1 MPNIRDTGI
10 IARFSSRVSSKER
23 PSSWLGIRWL
33 GILWLRQR
41 GRRETKQTTPPP
53 KTGDSK
59 SSNGSLGSS
68 LALPPP
74 KKRRDGPVRITV
86 EAPKFDDA
94 DDNDSER
101 AQKKPRTLGPGTKG
115 AGSSSLFSALP
126 APKNAT
132 PILPEP
138 KRVLGGGGGPALN
151 FSTASTT
158 SSDTQSTSNGLF
170 LPPAMAKAKAQ
181 AKPPPPAI
189 ESAPSVDFF
198 SLGSTSA
205 APSIPTSG
213 TAPSTSSSITL
224 MSAPEV
230 KDFEPPVPTLFDPYP
245 GYYQLPSG
253 EWAMHDPKYY
263 KKVIEQLTSGPDL
276 QTGNKSEARE
286 FADRSKEDMAT
297 FDPSE
302 ELRQGQIAELEKR
315 KAVTTTPSDAP
326 AVPRMKANYSWCS
339 MFDHQTEL
347 LYFIQV
353 QKSTGLARSRHQLS
367 TLLTEAYANREA
379 LEEKIAQGKRNRK
392 EAGSKYGF

>member
-1 MPNIRDTGI
+1 MLGGLASYGSDSEGEEETRQATPPKATSTATPASKDTG
-10 IARFSSRVSSKER
+10 SK
-23 PSSWLGIRWL
+23 PS
-33 GILWLRQR
+33 
-41 GRRETKQTTPPP
+41 
-53 KTGDSK
+53 
-59 SSNGSLGSS
+59 NVSLGSS

-86 EAPKFDDA
+86 EAPKFDDV
-94 DDNDSER
+94 DEESER
-101 AQKKPRTLGPGTKG
+101 VQKKPRTAGAGTKG
-115 AGSSSLFSALP
+115 AGSSALFSALP
-126 APKNAT
+126 APKNAA

-158 SSDTQSTSNGLF
+158 SSDTRPTSQETKSTSNGLF

-181 AKPPPPAI
+181 AKAPPPAI
-189 ESAPSVDFF
+189 ESTSSVDFF
-198 SLGSTSA
+198 SLGPTTNA
-205 APSIPTSG
+205 APSVP
-213 TAPSTSSSITL
+213 APDTPQSTGSSITL

-253 EWAMHDPKYY
+253 EWAMHNPVYY
-263 KKVIEQLTSGPDL
+263 KKAIEQLTSGPDL
-276 QTGNKSEARE
+276 QTQNKSEARE
-286 FADRSKEDMAT
+286 FAGSSREDMAT

-315 KAVTTTPSDAP
+315 KAVTTTPA
-326 AVPRMKANYSWCS
+326 A
-339 MFDHQTEL
+339 TLIEL
-347 LYFIQV
+347 EQV

>member
-1 MPNIRDTGI
+1 M
-10 IARFSSRVSSKER
+10 
-23 PSSWLGIRWL
+23 LGGL
-33 GILWLRQR
+33 ASYGSDSE
-41 GRRETKQTTPPP
+41 GEEETKQTTPPP

-94 DDNDSER
+94 DDNDSEQ

-189 ESAPSVDFF
+189 ESAPLNKCCAV
-198 SLGSTSA
+198 L
-205 APSIPTSG
+205 PTSG

-286 FADRSKEDMAT
+286 FADS
-297 FDPSE
+297 
-302 ELRQGQIAELEKR
+302 LRRTWLLSI
-315 KAVTTTPSDAP
+315 P
-326 AVPRMKANYSWCS
+326 AKNFVKGRLQS
-339 MFDHQTEL
+339 
-347 LYFIQV
+347 
-353 QKSTGLARSRHQLS
+353 
-367 TLLTEAYANREA
+367 
-379 LEEKIAQGKRNRK
+379 
-392 EAGSKYGF
+392 

>member
-1 MPNIRDTGI
+1 M
-10 IARFSSRVSSKER
+10 
-23 PSSWLGIRWL
+23 LGGL
-33 GILWLRQR
+33 ASYGSDSE
-41 GRRETKQTTPPP
+41 GEEETTQTTPPP
-53 KTGDSK
+53 KTTTTTSASTGTDSK
-59 SSNGSLGSS
+59 PANGSLGSS

-94 DDNDSER
+94 DEDVER
-101 AQKKPRTLGPGTKG
+101 AQKKPRTTGTKG

-132 PILPEP
+132 PVLPGP

-151 FSTASTT
+151 FSTTSATPSGTQSTSQET
-158 SSDTQSTSNGLF
+158 KSTSNGLF
-170 LPPAMAKAKAQ
+170 LPPAMAKAKAK
-181 AKPPPPAI
+181 APAPAI
-189 ESAPSVDFF
+189 EPTPSVDFF
-198 SLGSTSA
+198 SLGPTTNA
-205 APSIPTSG
+205 APPVAASDTPQS
-213 TAPSTSSSITL
+213 SSSSITL

-276 QTGNKSEARE
+276 QAQNKSEARE
-286 FADRSKEDMAT
+286 FAGSSREDMAT
-297 FDPSE
+297 FDPGE
-302 ELRQGQIAELEKR
+302 ELRRGQIAELEKR
-315 KAVTTTPSDAP
+315 KAITTTPTDAP
-326 AVPRMKANYSWCS
+326 AVPRMK
-339 MFDHQTEL
+339 
-347 LYFIQV
+347 V

-379 LEEKIAQGKRNRK
+379 LEERIAQGKRNRK
-392 EAGSKYGF
+392 EAGSRYGF

>member
-1 MPNIRDTGI
+1 M
-10 IARFSSRVSSKER
+10 
-23 PSSWLGIRWL
+23 LGGL
-33 GILWLRQR
+33 TSYGSDSE
-41 GRRETKQTTPPP
+41 GEEETKQTTPPP
-53 KTGDSK
+53 NTTTTAVPKNGDSK
-59 SSNGSLGSS
+59 PSNGSS

-94 DDNDSER
+94 DDDSER
-101 AQKKPRTLGPGTKG
+101 AQKKPRTLGSGTKG

-132 PILPEP
+132 PILPES

-170 LPPAMAKAKAQ
+170 LPPSMAKAKAQ
-181 AKPPPPAI
+181 AKAPPPVI
-189 ESAPSVDFF
+189 ESTSAVDFF
-198 SLGSTSA
+198 SLGPTNA
-205 APSIPTSG
+205 APSIPASN
-213 TAPSTSSSITL
+213 ALQSTSSSITL

-230 KDFEPPVPTLFDPYP
+230 KEFEPPVPTLFDPYP

-276 QTGNKSEARE
+276 QTQNKSEARE
-286 FADRSKEDMAT
+286 FAGSSREDMAT

-315 KAVTTTPSDAP
+315 KAITTTPADAP
-326 AVPRMKANYSWCS
+326 AVPRMKASYLWYKNQLDW
-339 MFDHQTEL
+339 
-347 LYFIQV
+347 
-353 QKSTGLARSRHQLS
+353 LAHDI
-367 TLLTEAYANREA
+367 NCPPC
-379 LEEKIAQGKRNRK
+379 
-392 EAGSKYGF
+392 